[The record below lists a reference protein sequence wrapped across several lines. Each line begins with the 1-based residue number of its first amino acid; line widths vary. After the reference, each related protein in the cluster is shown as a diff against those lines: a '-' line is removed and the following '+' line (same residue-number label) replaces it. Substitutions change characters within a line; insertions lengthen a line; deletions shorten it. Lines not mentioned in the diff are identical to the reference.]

1 MARNNIKN
9 PWNAVGFTCHYHARL
24 IERSGSKQEEWINT
38 RGWWMGRGKRGGGAD
53 LRNLKIKGRG
63 ILISILRS
71 LSLSLVPSLPSLI
84 LCVKMLAE
92 FLLSCKTGSEGIFQW
107 LFMYKKY
114 NNSYHHSS
122 WNGVFL
128 IPESESKSNL

>member
-1 MARNNIKN
+1 
-9 PWNAVGFTCHYHARL
+9 
-24 IERSGSKQEEWINT
+24 
-38 RGWWMGRGKRGGGAD
+38 MGRGKRGGGGGAD
-53 LRNLKIKGRG
+53 LRNFKIKGRG